1 MAMSTKL
8 NRKASQEPESWCFP
22 CSTSNSQEPN
32 LETQITSSKSLNLF
46 PLTNP
51 RLPAISIPPNKST
64 TTGNKEAHS
73 EIKNHELAQMNFY
86 FTPQP
91 PASNTPTTNLIPKK
105 LFQIIQ
111 SQPTANNIL
120 IPKLAPTNYL
130 QLSSQYSQIIPNLSV
145 INFSNPEN
153 SPSSNLIISHNLI
166 QLPCKSPCIS
176 PH

>member
-1 MAMSTKL
+1 M
-8 NRKASQEPESWCFP
+8 
-22 CSTSNSQEPN
+22 
-32 LETQITSSKSLNLF
+32 
-46 PLTNP
+46 TNP
-51 RLPAISIPPNKST
+51 RLPAISIPPNKSI

-86 FTPQP
+86 FTPQS
-91 PASNTPTTNLIPKK
+91 PASNTPTTNLIPTN
-105 LFQIIQ
+105 LIQIKQ

-153 SPSSNLIISHNLI
+153 SPSSNLNNHASSKISNRPINLP
-166 QLPCKSPCIS
+166 QLASTPLQIPLYQPALDPDRAHPNAPESAQRF
-176 PH
+176 